1 MGNERTRSGSFALD
15 TKVFPFDHAAL
26 LKSNKI
32 LRANIITHML
42 SMSLDSSSTALD
54 SQPPLPPLRRL
65 GLGVGCRQ
73 SHAERS
79 APQTLDNEKWW
90 WIGSLLS

>member
-1 MGNERTRSGSFALD
+1 MGNGPTRSGSFALS
-15 TKVFPFDHAAL
+15 TKVFPSDHAAL

-54 SQPPLPPLRRL
+54 SHPPPPPFTKVRVRGRLPA
-65 GLGVGCRQ
+65 VSC
-73 SHAERS
+73 
-79 APQTLDNEKWW
+79 
-90 WIGSLLS
+90 

>member
-1 MGNERTRSGSFALD
+1 MKKAQAKQVISHLQAQHEFGL
-15 TKVFPFDHAAL
+15 
-26 LKSNKI
+26 
-32 LRANIITHML
+32 
-42 SMSLDSSSTALD
+42 STALD

-90 WIGSLLS
+90 WIGSLLP